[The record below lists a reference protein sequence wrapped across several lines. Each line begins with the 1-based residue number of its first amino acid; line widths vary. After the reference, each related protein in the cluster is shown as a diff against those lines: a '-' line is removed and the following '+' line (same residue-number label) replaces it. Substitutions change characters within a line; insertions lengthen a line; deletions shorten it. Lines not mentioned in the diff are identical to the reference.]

1 MIFDISLGVACVP
14 GLSSWLDISSLTAL
28 MLFSVLLL
36 IGLPDPSRLLTSP
49 VLSSF
54 LSK

>member
-14 GLSSWLDISSLTAL
+14 GLSFWLDISSLTAL

-36 IGLPDPSRLLTSP
+36 LGLPDPSRLLTSP
-49 VLSSF
+49 VS
-54 LSK
+54 